1 MNRSELQFA
10 DHGREH
16 LASELFSLG
25 YTPEEYAARY
35 AHHWHCFSLH
45 EVRYFD
51 PVLDEWI
58 ARLGD
63 ILHQQNG
70 APSLKSLRLQ
80 YLSAEERDEIETQ
93 TARTFLIGK

>member
-1 MNRSELQFA
+1 MNRSELHFA

-25 YTPEEYAARY
+25 YTPEEFAARY
-35 AHHWHCFSLH
+35 AHHWRCFSLH

-51 PVLDEWI
+51 PALDEWI
-58 ARLGD
+58 AQLGD

-70 APSLKSLRLQ
+70 APSLHILRMRH
-80 YLSAEERDEIETQ
+80 LSIEEREEIESL
-93 TARTFLIGK
+93 TARAFLMG

>member
-1 MNRSELQFA
+1 MNRADLQFA
-10 DHGREH
+10 DSGREH

-35 AHHWHCFSLH
+35 AHRWHCFSLH

-51 PVLDEWI
+51 PALDEWI
-58 ARLGD
+58 GRLGD

-70 APSLKSLRLQ
+70 APSLNDLRSQ
-80 YLSAEERDEIETQ
+80 YLSAEEREEIETQ
-93 TARTFLIGK
+93 YARTFLSG